1 MNACVQCLFETGSY
15 QTGNYIHGGSSL
27 CQRHVLATQ
36 PAAAEVPS
44 DASEPKV
51 KWKDDTVAK

>member
-1 MNACVQCLFETGSY
+1 MNACVECLFETGSY
-15 QTGNYIHGGSSL
+15 QTGNYMVGGTSL
-27 CQRHVLATQ
+27 CQRHASMQKPVT
-36 PAAAEVPS
+36 EVPS